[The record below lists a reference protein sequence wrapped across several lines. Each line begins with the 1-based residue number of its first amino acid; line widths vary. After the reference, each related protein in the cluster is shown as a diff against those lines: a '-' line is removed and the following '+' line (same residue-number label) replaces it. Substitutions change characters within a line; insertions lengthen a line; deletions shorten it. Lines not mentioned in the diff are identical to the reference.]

1 MARILIVDDDADL
14 VDDCRRVLEGA
25 GHLVRAAH
33 SASAG
38 KAAVGVEAPDLM
50 VLDVMMERP
59 DDGILLARELRAAG
73 SAFPIVMLTSLG
85 TVTGLSYGRSD
96 DLLPVD
102 AFLDKPVQPAEL
114 LRTVAKHLAGR

>member
-25 GHLVRAAH
+25 GHKVRAAH
-33 SASAG
+33 NARDG
-38 KAAVGVEAPDLM
+38 KAAAVAEPPDLM
-50 VLDVMMERP
+50 VLDVMMEGP
-59 DDGILLARELRAAG
+59 DDGIVLARELRASG
-73 SAFPIVMLTSLG
+73 TAFPIVMLTSLG
-85 TVTGLSYGRSD
+85 AVTGLSYGRSD

-102 AFLDKPVQPAEL
+102 AFLDKPVQAAEL